1 MKKLYTF
8 FLILAVCACGGGDD
22 NDAPYNSGGNN
33 NGGGN
38 TEVAITG
45 TVTNI
50 ADNSAEISGTVYLGQ
65 ININY
70 SSIEYGAQGLHGSQF
85 QDNID
90 NRFYQLLL

>member
-50 ADNSAEISGTVYLGQ
+50 TDNSADISGTVYL
-65 ININY
+65 
-70 SSIEYGAQGLHGSQF
+70 
-85 QDNID
+85 
-90 NRFYQLLL
+90 